1 MTRCSICNHSH
12 SAAIDTALATGG
24 KLIATAA
31 NFGVSKSAL
40 HRHQR
45 RCTERALAYA
55 GNVDAFLFSS
65 RPIPAS
71 VAPADAPRVCLS
83 GELLEAMCPLE
94 KAEDAIG
101 EMLET
106 KLRHLNAIYAY
117 ALSRGVAKDDV
128 TSILRA
134 GRAMQRLFELDLVT
148 APQRLRYQA
157 EQAVDPI
164 MKMLAT
170 ILDSAHTSQN
180 TNGTRDFATRCNEA
194 TELGR
199 HRYRYGGQYA

>member
-1 MTRCSICNHSH
+1 
-12 SAAIDTALATGG
+12 
-24 KLIATAA
+24 
-31 NFGVSKSAL
+31 
-40 HRHQR
+40 
-45 RCTERALAYA
+45 
-55 GNVDAFLFSS
+55 
-65 RPIPAS
+65 
-71 VAPADAPRVCLS
+71 
-83 GELLEAMCPLE
+83 
-94 KAEDAIG
+94 
-101 EMLET
+101 MLET